1 MRHHVRNAMAAF
13 LFAVLLTG
21 VDIGTKWYVLT
32 VIMDPP
38 KRIPILPFFDFVLVY
53 NRGVSFGLL
62 GGLGVWGPLILSGLA
77 IVIIGVFGFW
87 LWRTR
92 HRGKMYIFAAV
103 IGGTLGNVVDRMH
116 DGAVTDFIDLYV
128 GSYHWPVFNVA
139 DIFITVGVVCLL
151 AFTMKT
157 QSSKSNQ
164 EEDQSPKSKPRG
176 SQLDTGQ

>member
-87 LWRTR
+87 FWCRL
-92 HRGKMYIFAAV
+92 
-103 IGGTLGNVVDRMH
+103 
-116 DGAVTDFIDLYV
+116 
-128 GSYHWPVFNVA
+128 
-139 DIFITVGVVCLL
+139 
-151 AFTMKT
+151 
-157 QSSKSNQ
+157 
-164 EEDQSPKSKPRG
+164 
-176 SQLDTGQ
+176 

>member
-77 IVIIGVFGFW
+77 IVIIGVFGFGFGVRDIGARCTYSPQLSEARW
-87 LWRTR
+87 VTLLIECMTERSRILSLYMLVRIIGRFLTSR
-92 HRGKMYIFAAV
+92 IF
-103 IGGTLGNVVDRMH
+103 
-116 DGAVTDFIDLYV
+116 
-128 GSYHWPVFNVA
+128 
-139 DIFITVGVVCLL
+139 
-151 AFTMKT
+151 
-157 QSSKSNQ
+157 SS
-164 EEDQSPKSKPRG
+164 R
-176 SQLDTGQ
+176 

>member
-62 GGLGVWGPLILSGLA
+62 GGLGVWGP
-77 IVIIGVFGFW
+77 
-87 LWRTR
+87 
-92 HRGKMYIFAAV
+92 IFSASA
-103 IGGTLGNVVDRMH
+103 
-116 DGAVTDFIDLYV
+116 LYV